1 MNDLDLLVAGAM
13 VTMIAFAGA
22 YINVRRRANQD
33 PVDSYAPEP
42 QPTPVYDP
50 ATVADPRSIARH

>member
-22 YINVRRRANQD
+22 YINVRRRANLEPVTSHD
-33 PVDSYAPEP
+33 SDAVPVASRPVD
-42 QPTPVYDP
+42 TK
-50 ATVADPRSIARH
+50 R